1 MLAELRQGRRAGLLA
16 ALLVSAAVSWG
27 AAAQPAE
34 RCAPCHGADGNS
46 ATPGIPSIAAQPK
59 VFIENLLIL
68 VREGLR
74 GSEAM
79 QQVMKD
85 VSDGDISALAAH
97 YARQPV
103 RAEQGAPDPALIR
116 RGQEAAAKYRC
127 GICHLPDFSGREQ
140 MPRLAGQRE
149 DYLEAIMRTY
159 RDAPPR
165 GADTLMN
172 AALYGVSDADIR
184 ALAHFLARFR

>member
-1 MLAELRQGRRAGLLA
+1 VPAKLHQGRRALLLA
-16 ALLVSAAVSWG
+16 ALFFSAA
-27 AAAQPAE
+27 AAAQPTE
-34 RCAPCHGADGNS
+34 RCAACHGSDGNS
-46 ATPGIPSIAAQPK
+46 AMAGVPSIAGQPR
-59 VFIENLLIL
+59 VYTENLLIL

-74 GSEAM
+74 GGETM

-103 RAEQGAPDPALIR
+103 RAEQGAPDPALVR

-184 ALAHFLARFR
+184 AMAHFLARFR